1 MANALSASF
10 FLAVVRLREQQ
21 LRWLYLV
28 ATLAVTVLAWVVLSA
43 LTDPFLVSRA
53 GGGINAGLAISNA
66 RAQADAYP
74 LRYMHE
80 LERHG
85 GVAGT
90 TYLSVTALPCGA
102 GRSVIP
108 LNAIGGSGTVARLR
122 SSGVPG
128 EMIERWRGTEQGV
141 LVGAELAERCNLKAG
156 MSLQPAELLSGIVMP
171 VTIIDVLP
179 LTQAQLGNRIAYAHY
194 DYINRLLPQAQQNR
208 VMRGTVTA
216 LNAATIESLA
226 DAINHKFASSDPPL
240 LAEPSTAVQS
250 ALGRFGQV
258 QDLLGIV
265 MLAMAACALLVF
277 VTVLAHLVALR
288 RASMAGLLALGFGRR
303 LQFAALS
310 AELGTQLVLG
320 VLLGLLGGI
329 AVMSAVNP
337 QVEWLVGQLRV
348 PDWALLWLPAGLGLL
363 AVAALALPA
372 YRIARL
378 RPIDHLQP

>member
-1 MANALSASF
+1 
-10 FLAVVRLREQQ
+10 
-21 LRWLYLV
+21 
-28 ATLAVTVLAWVVLSA
+28 
-43 LTDPFLVSRA
+43 
-53 GGGINAGLAISNA
+53 
-66 RAQADAYP
+66 
-74 LRYMHE
+74 
-80 LERHG
+80 
-85 GVAGT
+85 
-90 TYLSVTALPCGA
+90 
-102 GRSVIP
+102 
-108 LNAIGGSGTVARLR
+108 
-122 SSGVPG
+122 
-128 EMIERWRGTEQGV
+128 
-141 LVGAELAERCNLKAG
+141 

-194 DYINRLLPQAQQNR
+194 DYINRLLPVAQQNR

-216 LNAATIESLA
+216 RDAATIESLA
-226 DAINHKFASSDPPL
+226 DAINHKFASRDPPL

-320 VLLGLLGGI
+320 VLLGLLGSI

-378 RPIDHLQP
+378 RPVDHLQP